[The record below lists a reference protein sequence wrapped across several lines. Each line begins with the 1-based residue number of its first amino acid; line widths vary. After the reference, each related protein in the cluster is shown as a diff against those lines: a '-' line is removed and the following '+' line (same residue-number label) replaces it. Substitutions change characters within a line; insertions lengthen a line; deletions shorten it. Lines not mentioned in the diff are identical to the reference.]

1 MADRPKEKKK
11 SADFTN
17 LDNPKKTKSTDGP
30 NSSNPGNTKRDTDG
44 NTTANAGKTRRLS
57 NASTVGVIKA
67 PGGGKKEKETEAVP
81 TGRRKPTIQSEKKGE
96 EKGNE
101 KGILKK
107 PSKGRSKASNNR
119 NSTKEPT
126 KKKVVKKTLFDKIG
140 KYLGFYIGTVTLT
153 DPWAIEAA
161 QALDLRQSHLR
172 TLKTQFDKVDLD
184 SSGNI
189 DFDEFFESI
198 GEARSP
204 FTDKLFALIGAY
216 NIASISS
223 T

>member
-1 MADRPKEKKK
+1 MPDRSRGTKK

-17 LDNPKKTKSTDGP
+17 SDGP
-30 NSSNPGNTKRDTDG
+30 NSNNPGKAKRDMTDG
-44 NTTANAGKTRRLS
+44 NSAMNAGKTRRES
-57 NASTVGVIKA
+57 NASAVGFIKA
-67 PGGGKKEKETEAVP
+67 PGGGKKEKETEPVP

-96 EKGNE
+96 EKGNNE

-107 PSKGRSKASNNR
+107 PSKGRTKALNNKKE
-119 NSTKEPT
+119 KEPT

-198 GEARSP
+198 GEVRSP
-204 FTDKLFALIGAY
+204 FTDKLFALIGDL
-216 NIASISS
+216 
-223 T
+223 

>member
-11 SADFTN
+11 STDFTN
-17 LDNPKKTKSTDGP
+17 LDNPKRTKSTDGP
-30 NSSNPGNTKRDTDG
+30 NSNYPGNIKRDTDG
-44 NTTANAGKTRRLS
+44 NTSVNAGKTRRLS

-81 TGRRKPTIQSEKKGE
+81 TGRRKPIMQSEKKGE
-96 EKGNE
+96 E

-107 PSKGRSKASNNR
+107 PSKGRSKVSNNK
-119 NSTKEPT
+119 NSLKEPT

-216 NIASISS
+216 NVTSSS